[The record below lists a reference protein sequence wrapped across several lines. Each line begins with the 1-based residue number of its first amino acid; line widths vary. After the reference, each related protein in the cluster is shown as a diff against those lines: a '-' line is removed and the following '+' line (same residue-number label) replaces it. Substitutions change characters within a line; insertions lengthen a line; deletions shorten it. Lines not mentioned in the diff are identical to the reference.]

1 MKTLVR
7 HSAVLALIGFI
18 LSPLAVA
25 HALSPPTDSVH
36 FCQLIDFEQWERDHP
51 RPAGKRL
58 ALNVGE
64 PRTVRMIYFLPND
77 RPFRQEVVD
86 SMKVAIRRVQ
96 TFYAEQMQA
105 HGYGYKTFRIETD
118 AQGEPLVHRVDGRHS
133 ERLGG
138 GPMINQLGEM
148 FDVNANIYN
157 IILDSATF
165 ARGGGSRY
173 SKNGGCAWLDDDYIW
188 GSAHGG
194 YTGVT
199 AHEIG
204 HAFGLRHD
212 FRDDAYIM
220 SYGSRPD
227 RLSAYSAE
235 FLSVHP
241 YFNPEIPIEEGPPPT
256 IELISPRT
264 YPAGSESVPI
274 QLKVADSQG
283 IHQVNLFV
291 FAGPGGTNVKASRG
305 LSGESDAVVEF
316 EYDGDIPSFPGL
328 SLSFPVVHWILV
340 QVVDSEGNIA
350 RVKFLLAEVSP
361 HQIATLEGHT
371 DGVAAVSFSPDGSLL
386 ASGSSDG
393 TILLW
398 DMRSR
403 ERVATL
409 GHTDGV
415 AAVSFSPD
423 GSLLAS
429 GSSDGTILLWDMRSR
444 ERVAT
449 LGHTDGVAAVSFSP
463 DGSLLASGS
472 SDGTILLWDMRSRER
487 VATLG
492 VAILERHTDGVAAVS
507 FSPDGSLLASGLGD
521 RTVLLW
527 DVATREQVATLG
539 HRLWVAAVSFSPD
552 GTLLASGLW
561 HRTVLLWD
569 VATRE
574 QVATLEG
581 HTNVVYSVSFSP
593 DGALL
598 ATGGWDG
605 MVILWD
611 VLTREKIIAFG
622 HTDAIRS
629 VSFSPDGTTL
639 AAGGEDGTILL
650 WNVGKTPHSLTKVS
664 GEGQAGLV
672 GEQLAKPFV
681 VSVLDQDGSAFT
693 GAVVSFS
700 VTTGGG
706 TLSATTVTTNA
717 NGRARSTLTLGF
729 DPGPNTVSAT
739 VEGLEPVTFTATAVV
754 QTAHSLTKVSGDN
767 QEGPASTQLAAPFV
781 VSVLDQDGSTLAGVD
796 ITFAVTA
803 GGGMLSSTTD
813 ANPCTIASSTSSATA
828 TTDANGQAATKLT
841 LGSGSGT
848 NTVSATVE
856 GLESETFTATAA
868 EQAMPHSLTKVC
880 GDSQEGT
887 AGALLAEPLV
897 VSVVDEDGAAMAGV
911 VVSFAVTAGGGTL
924 SAATATTDANG
935 RAATRLTLGSD
946 PGTNTVSATVEGLE
960 PRIFTAT
967 GQESPLV
974 SFFDTFLG
982 GGKLVALPDSPQLA
996 QNAPNPFNSQTVLA
1010 YFLHAPGPARVE
1022 VFALSGQ
1029 RVAVLHQGPQ
1039 QAGYHRLHWDGRDDT
1054 GRLVASGMYL
1064 YRLVTDEAVLTR
1076 KLILLR

>member
-7 HSAVLALIGFI
+7 RSAVLALIGFV
-18 LSPLAVA
+18 LSPLEVV
-25 HALSPPTDSVH
+25 HALPTPADSVH

-118 AQGEPLVHRVDGRHS
+118 AQGEPLVHRVDGRYP

-138 GPMINQLGEM
+138 GPMIVQLGEM

-165 ARGGGSRY
+165 ALGGGSRY
-173 SKNGGCAWLDDDYIW
+173 SKNGGYAWLDDDYIW

-204 HAFGLRHD
+204 HAFGLLHD

-291 FAGPGGTNVKASRG
+291 FAGPDGTNVKASRG

-328 SLSFPVVHWILV
+328 SLSFPVAHWIRV

-386 ASGSSDG
+386 ASG
-393 TILLW
+393 LW
-398 DMRSR
+398 
-403 ERVATL
+403 
-409 GHTDGV
+409 
-415 AAVSFSPD
+415 
-423 GSLLAS
+423 
-429 GSSDGTILLWDMRSR
+429 
-444 ERVAT
+444 
-449 LGHTDGVAAVSFSP
+449 
-463 DGSLLASGS
+463 
-472 SDGTILLWDMRSRER
+472 
-487 VATLG
+487 
-492 VAILERHTDGVAAVS
+492 
-507 FSPDGSLLASGLGD
+507 D

-539 HRLWVAAVSFSPD
+539 HRFWVNAVSFSPD

-561 HRTVLLWD
+561 DRTVLLWD

-650 WNVGKTPHSLTKVS
+650 WNVDKTPHSLTKVS
-664 GEGQAGLV
+664 GEGQGGLV

-681 VSVLDQDGSAFT
+681 VSVLDQDGSAFV

-700 VTTGGG
+700 VTAGGG
-706 TLSATTVTTNA
+706 TLSAATVTTDA
-717 NGRARSTLTLGF
+717 NGRAATRLTLGSQ
-729 DPGPNTVSAT
+729 PGTNTVEAT
-739 VEGLEPVTFTATAVV
+739 VEGLEP
-754 QTAHSLTKVSGDN
+754 
-767 QEGPASTQLAAPFV
+767 
-781 VSVLDQDGSTLAGVD
+781 
-796 ITFAVTA
+796 
-803 GGGMLSSTTD
+803 
-813 ANPCTIASSTSSATA
+813 
-828 TTDANGQAATKLT
+828 
-841 LGSGSGT
+841 
-848 NTVSATVE
+848 
-856 GLESETFTATAA
+856 ETFTATAA

-880 GDSQEGT
+880 GDDQEGT

-897 VSVVDEDGAAMAGV
+897 VSVSDEDGAAMAGV

-924 SAATATTDANG
+924 SSATATTDANG
-935 RAATRLTLGSD
+935 RARTRLTLGSEV
-946 PGTNTVSATVEGLE
+946 GTNTVSATVEGLG
-960 PRIFTAT
+960 PVTFTAI
-967 GQESPLV
+967 GEESPLA
-974 SFFDTFLG
+974 SLFDLFG
-982 GGKLVALPDSPQLA
+982 GGKLVALPDSPQLL
-996 QNAPNPFNSQTVLA
+996 QNAPNPFNSQTVLS

-1022 VFALSGQ
+1022 VFALTGQ

-1039 QAGYHRLHWDGRDDT
+1039 QAGYHRLRWNGRDDA
-1054 GRLVASGMYL
+1054 GRPVASGAYL
-1064 YRLVTDEAVLTR
+1064 YRLVTVEGVLTR
-1076 KLILLR
+1076 KLTLLR